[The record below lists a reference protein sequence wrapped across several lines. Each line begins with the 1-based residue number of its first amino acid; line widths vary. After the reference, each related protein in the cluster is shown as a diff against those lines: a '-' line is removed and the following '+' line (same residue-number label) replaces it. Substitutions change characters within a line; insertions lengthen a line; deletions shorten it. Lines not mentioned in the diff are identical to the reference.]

1 MLDDYLNGKGELE
14 FLWSHGVI
22 SDEVWASTLHNCS
35 FLHDLCSSNASEHT
49 FEGGRMDCFNLYAPV
64 CLQSPN
70 GTYYSSSH
78 VRYVP
83 SARHMPC
90 PWNSS
95 RSSSCQMKNVHVVSC
110 STQILKCC
118 N

>member
-1 MLDDYLNGKGELE
+1 LLDLYLYEKGKLE
-14 FLWSHGVI
+14 FMWSHGVI

-78 VRYVP
+78 VR
-83 SARHMPC
+83 SC

-95 RSSSCQMKNVHVVSC
+95 SHIVSC